1 MKNNPLNT
9 PPNLEEMK
17 LWHKGQFPSGP
28 RHDEIQAWL
37 DENAF
42 LQEAFAGMDMD
53 PDFSGFKSKSIQTP
67 SHKSHFKGWIW
78 GLAIGLGCALIA
90 VSLWNPF
97 VPTNNTPIITSQIK
111 NPTTQQS
118 SAQIL
123 SDKEEHA
130 EQLQST
136 ASKAS
141 KNPEQVAVSTEIESP
156 LRPIASRVGQI
167 AAPNQNGYPLQKIN
181 VCINIQGYEV
191 YPYKERGAQKKM
203 ELPGTPA
210 DNGNAEEPQKEISYL
225 AYLEETIIGYQEKDW
240 TLVDEHCNTVL
251 KQYPDD
257 INALYLKAKNT
268 FDKDPNKALP
278 WFEKTLSLNNGRL
291 NEKEIKEY
299 IRLSQ

>member
-53 PDFSGFKSKSIQTP
+53 PDFSGFKNKTIQTP

>member
-1 MKNNPLNT
+1 
-9 PPNLEEMK
+9 
-17 LWHKGQFPSGP
+17 P

-240 TLVDEHCNTVL
+240 TLVDEHCNTIL

>member
-240 TLVDEHCNTVL
+240 TLVDEHCNTIL

>member
-1 MKNNPLNT
+1 MKNNPINM
-9 PPNLEEMK
+9 PPSMEEMK

-37 DENAF
+37 DENTF
-42 LQEAFAGMDMD
+42 LKEAFDGMDMD

-97 VPTNNTPIITSQIK
+97 VPTNTTPVITSQIK
-111 NPTTQQS
+111 NPATEQP
-118 SAQIL
+118 SAQMQ

-167 AAPNQNGYPLQKIN
+167 PMPNQHGYPLQKMN

-210 DNGNAEEPQKEISYL
+210 DNGNAEDPQKEISYL
-225 AYLEETIIGYQEKDW
+225 AYLEEAIIGYQEKDW
-240 TLVDEHCNTVL
+240 TLVDEHCNTIL
-251 KQYPDD
+251 KQYPND

-299 IRLSQ
+299 IRLCQ

>member
-53 PDFSGFKSKSIQTP
+53 PDFSGFKNKTIQTP

-240 TLVDEHCNTVL
+240 TLVDEHCNTIL